1 MVVTKV
7 EEDKR
12 KENNLKDFTTKFK
25 NDFSKEIYEQTY
37 KFGDEDIDKTL
48 YRVAKDLASIEE
60 DPEKWTYNFL
70 DLLTDF
76 KFVPGGRITSNA
88 GTSLKGTSMINC
100 FVDGF
105 LGEDQDSME
114 SILDALR
121 RQALILKSEGG
132 YGFCADVMRP
142 RGSYINGIGNESPGA
157 VKMLDMWDTQS
168 SVITEGSGKKS
179 QRKDGKVKIRK
190 GAQMVTM
197 SCWHGDIEEFITA
210 KQTPGRLTKFNM
222 SVLITDEFMNA
233 VENNLP
239 WNLEFP
245 DYDKAP
251 EEYKKEW
258 NGNLRYWK
266 EKGYPTVIYKT
277 YENANQLWDII
288 MESTYSRNEPGVLF
302 IDTINKLNNLKYIE
316 YINSTNPCGE
326 QVLPIGGV
334 CLLGSINLTQFI
346 DFKNK
351 NWDYTKLEKYI
362 PYIVRLMD
370 NVNDKTYV
378 PLEYQNK
385 NLKEKRRIGLGI
397 MGYGSSLMMLKL
409 RYGSKEAL
417 ELTENLM
424 KFISNNAY
432 KSSALLAKEKGHFEL
447 FDPDEYLDSNFIKQ
461 SIDSETI
468 ELIRKYGIRNSHLLS
483 IQPTGNSS
491 IYANNVSGGLEPIF
505 LSEYVRT
512 SIMPYAPDGLD
523 KPRNIDWENKTYESS
538 TKWDWMKEGD
548 DSLLTTQFDGY
559 KWKFDKGRGLL
570 RETIVEDY
578 AVSYLKSI
586 NEWNEDADWA
596 STTSTLNI
604 DDHVNTMAVMSKYID
619 SAMSKCIVKG
629 TLISTDKGI
638 IPIESLSDNDVEDS
652 FKVTKMNYKILDENG
667 DLKNITNHYYGGE
680 KDCYSITFNN
690 GFKIETAYTHM
701 LKTEEG
707 WKNILDLE
715 KGDNVYFRTNNI
727 EVNSDYIEIKN
738 KPIFHNSSKYK
749 IPDVMNEDYAKFI
762 GMMLSDGFTNKN
774 SIGIVEKNNKV
785 GIEIDRLFKILFNVD
800 VKIDID
806 KRSGVKTHILHSRYL
821 SKYYK
826 EFIGTNAVTK
836 KIPDEILLSND
847 NVKISFI
854 KGLTLDGYINSNDKN
869 LVIYEGYSKDI
880 QLKVSYILS
889 SLGYN
894 YHMRKKSIKNGRL
907 SKKSYSIKAYLTD
920 NKISTIEEHKMEY
933 AITGKKQRQVFVENK
948 ELYNDLPISNS
959 KNYYLFRNLRKSLKS
974 SSFTKKE
981 LLDKLE
987 IEYDNNLTCV
997 VVKNIEYIGKRK
1009 VYDIE
1014 VEDTHSYLIN
1024 GVVSHNTV
1032 NIPNNY
1038 SYDEFKDLYK
1048 KLYKTGTVKGG
1059 TTYRAGTMTAVLSS
1073 VTDSASK
1080 KQETNTLP
1088 KTQSPKR
1095 PKTLFCDIHQLQVN
1109 GEKWIVIVGLYGDK
1123 KDPYEVFAFKKKEIN
1138 LSGNIKNGYLSK
1150 VKSGRYD
1157 LDINGVI
1164 IEDVKKHF
1172 ETREEEALTR
1182 MISTALRHGAD
1193 INFIYEQLQ
1202 KSEGTIVSFS
1212 KAIARTLK
1220 KYLKDDGFAALDCE
1234 SCGSKGTLVMQEG
1247 CYVCKSCGFSKC
1259 S

>member
-1 MVVTKV
+1 M
-7 EEDKR
+7 
-12 KENNLKDFTTKFK
+12 
-25 NDFSKEIYEQTY
+25 
-37 KFGDEDIDKTL
+37 
-48 YRVAKDLASIEE
+48 
-60 DPEKWTYNFL
+60 
-70 DLLTDF
+70 
-76 KFVPGGRITSNA
+76 
-88 GTSLKGTSMINC
+88 
-100 FVDGF
+100 
-105 LGEDQDSME
+105 
-114 SILDALR
+114 
-121 RQALILKSEGG
+121 ILKNQ
-132 YGFCADVMRP
+132 
-142 RGSYINGIGNESPGA
+142 I
-157 VKMLDMWDTQS
+157 LT
-168 SVITEGSGKKS
+168 
-179 QRKDGKVKIRK
+179 
-190 GAQMVTM
+190 VT
-197 SCWHGDIEEFITA
+197 
-210 KQTPGRLTKFNM
+210 
-222 SVLITDEFMNA
+222 
-233 VENNLP
+233 
-239 WNLEFP
+239 
-245 DYDKAP
+245 
-251 EEYKKEW
+251 
-258 NGNLRYWK
+258 
-266 EKGYPTVIYKT
+266 
-277 YENANQLWDII
+277 
-288 MESTYSRNEPGVLF
+288 
-302 IDTINKLNNLKYIE
+302 
-316 YINSTNPCGE
+316 E

-351 NWDYTKLEKYI
+351 NWDYAKLEKYI

-378 PLEYQNK
+378 PLEYQTK

-409 RYGSKEAL
+409 KYGSKEAL

-461 SIDSETI
+461 SIDNETI

-586 NEWNEDADWA
+586 NEWNEDEDWT

-619 SAMSKCIVKG
+619 SAMSK
-629 TLISTDKGI
+629 
-638 IPIESLSDNDVEDS
+638 
-652 FKVTKMNYKILDENG
+652 
-667 DLKNITNHYYGGE
+667 
-680 KDCYSITFNN
+680 
-690 GFKIETAYTHM
+690 
-701 LKTEEG
+701 
-707 WKNILDLE
+707 
-715 KGDNVYFRTNNI
+715 
-727 EVNSDYIEIKN
+727 
-738 KPIFHNSSKYK
+738 
-749 IPDVMNEDYAKFI
+749 
-762 GMMLSDGFTNKN
+762 
-774 SIGIVEKNNKV
+774 
-785 GIEIDRLFKILFNVD
+785 
-800 VKIDID
+800 
-806 KRSGVKTHILHSRYL
+806 
-821 SKYYK
+821 
-826 EFIGTNAVTK
+826 
-836 KIPDEILLSND
+836 
-847 NVKISFI
+847 
-854 KGLTLDGYINSNDKN
+854 
-869 LVIYEGYSKDI
+869 
-880 QLKVSYILS
+880 
-889 SLGYN
+889 
-894 YHMRKKSIKNGRL
+894 
-907 SKKSYSIKAYLTD
+907 
-920 NKISTIEEHKMEY
+920 
-933 AITGKKQRQVFVENK
+933 
-948 ELYNDLPISNS
+948 
-959 KNYYLFRNLRKSLKS
+959 
-974 SSFTKKE
+974 
-981 LLDKLE
+981 
-987 IEYDNNLTCV
+987 
-997 VVKNIEYIGKRK
+997 
-1009 VYDIE
+1009 
-1014 VEDTHSYLIN
+1014 
-1024 GVVSHNTV
+1024 TV

-1059 TTYRAGTMTAVLSS
+1059 TTYRAGTMTSVLSS
-1073 VTDSASK
+1073 VSDSSK
-1080 KQETNTLP
+1080 KQDINTLP

-1193 INFIYEQLQ
+1193 INFIYDQLQ

-1220 KYLKDDGFAALDCE
+1220 KYLIDSNFTALDCD
-1234 SCGSKGTLVMQEG
+1234 SCGSKGTLIMQEG
-1247 CYVCKSCGFSKC
+1247 CYVCSSCGWSKC